1 VSYKVKFTK
10 GAKKQLRRLPLDVQ
24 ERIQARVNDLKIEPR
39 PDGVKKLK
47 GQENSYRIRIGDYR
61 VVYEIEDDVLKVTV
75 VKVKHRSEV
84 YKDDG

>member
-1 VSYKVKFTK
+1 MSYKVKFTK
-10 GAKKQLRRLPLDVQ
+10 GAKKQLRKLPLDVQ
-24 ERIQARVNDLKIEPR
+24 KRIQARVNDLKIEPR

-61 VVYEIEDDVLKVTV
+61 VVYEIEDNVLKVTV